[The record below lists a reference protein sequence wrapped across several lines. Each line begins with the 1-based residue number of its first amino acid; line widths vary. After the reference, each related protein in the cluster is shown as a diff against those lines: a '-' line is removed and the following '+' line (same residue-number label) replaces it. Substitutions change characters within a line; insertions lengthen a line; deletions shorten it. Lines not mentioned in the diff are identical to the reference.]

1 MHPPT
6 PTHSQNNAATR
17 TPRSS
22 SSAGS
27 TRSSGGSS
35 ARRTPQR
42 TATPRWRGSC
52 RGALYASLARSLH
65 PFIRWRLDWRRENR
79 EGKRGRECAPRP
91 FSPVRRITRPLLPPR
106 RPQQTQ
112 TPNNTQRTTTHT
124 HANSFGAV
132 LADPEAAWADWQPE
146 YTAAVSG
153 FDRLAGADCMA
164 ESFPRLGLAVLAAP
178 EPLHYVA
185 LFSHTVGA
193 DVVVRGAVKK
203 RALAKKAFDVAV
215 CVALR
220 AVDVCRSAGGAVAG
234 GVGV

>member
-1 MHPPT
+1 M
-6 PTHSQNNAATR
+6 AWFL
-17 TPRSS
+17 PRC
-22 SSAGS
+22 AI
-27 TRSSGGSS
+27 
-35 ARRTPQR
+35 
-42 TATPRWRGSC
+42 C
-52 RGALYASLARSLH
+52 ASLARPLH

-79 EGKRGRECAPRP
+79 EGKRGRGRTPRP
-91 FSPVRRITRPLLPPR
+91 FSAVRHITRPLLPPR

-112 TPNNTQRTTTHT
+112 APNNTQCTTTHT

-193 DVVVRGAVKK
+193 DVVVPGGGKK
-203 RALAKKAFDVAV
+203 RALAAWGCVPAGRRMRGSASV
-215 CVALR
+215 CLLPP
-220 AVDVCRSAGGAVAG
+220 GAAPWPKRTQQHINNTPNNQATH
-234 GVGV
+234 